1 MASSS
6 GSTTPTAARPVAST
20 STSAYEMAEA
30 GASTTVTASVSRPVR
45 EDDYHTDEDETGH
58 DHDGTGAL
66 PLLDNDDDD
75 DDDDIGRPSQDDEGQ
90 PRGKG
95 KGPTRLRRPSSTLMF
110 DFSSAH
116 LLSLATSDESTKR
129 RNGTVSEPITVMA
142 GVALIVGM
150 QIGSGIFSSPG
161 VVAKETGAVGSALL
175 LWTFAGLLS
184 WAGALSFAE
193 LGTALPIN
201 GGAQAYLDAAF
212 GPLPAY
218 CFSFTAVTALKPG
231 SQAIIS
237 IIFGEYMCRIIWH
250 TAFSKN
256 PSVAA
261 RGVPTIA
268 IKLVGILA
276 LFLLS
281 CMQAW
286 STRAGTRAQLVLTV
300 FKVFALVLVFIGG
313 LVVLGLG
320 RAASSFSFEGSS
332 DKPAG
337 YALALF
343 SALWTFD
350 GWDQCNYVAKD
361 CAPGTLPLIINIS
374 LALVEL
380 LFVLANI
387 SYFLVLPFTTA
398 VSSSTIGLDFGRGLA
413 GPIGGVLFALI
424 VSISCIGALNGSLYT
439 SSRLIVSAG
448 EQGFIPKLF
457 ARYNERRET
466 PLNGIMLSS
475 FLSIIFIIF
484 GDFAHLTLFYGVC
497 AWFFNFWVVVGLL
510 VLRVQEPT
518 LKRPYR
524 TWLSTPILFASTSLF
539 LIVLSCFSKPW
550 ESLAAF
556 MFCFAGTVP
565 YCIQTRRTKTAE
577 RGTPIVGLEMR

>member
-66 PLLDNDDDD
+66 PLLNNDDD
-75 DDDDIGRPSQDDEGQ
+75 DDDDIGRPSQDNEGQ

-95 KGPTRLRRPSSTLMF
+95 KGLTRSRRPSSTLMF

-116 LLSLATSDESTKR
+116 LLSLATSDESNKR

-256 PSVAA
+256 PTVAA

-300 FKVFALVLVFIGG
+300 FKVLALVLVFIGG

-374 LALVEL
+374 LALVVL

-475 FLSIIFIIF
+475 VLSIIFIIF

-556 MFCFAGTVP
+556 STVP
-565 YCIQTRRTKTAE
+565 YFIQARRAKTAE
-577 RGTPIVGLEMR
+577 RGTPIVGLAMR